1 MPGPERVL
9 AEAFRLVG
17 SGGRLAIFDGDYATT
32 TVAQHESDPLPA
44 CADASIEAL
53 VFDAWLARRLRRP
66 VCEAGWRVTG
76 MRSHGYVE
84 TADPGYSLTLVDRG
98 ADALVAA
105 GKIGEQTG
113 DALRAE
119 ARRRVEADEF
129 FGHIAYVSLIAE
141 RPQGERRRVTV
152 LRV

>member
-1 MPGPERVL
+1 MV
-9 AEAFRLVG
+9 
-17 SGGRLAIFDGDYATT
+17 
-32 TVAQHESDPLPA
+32 
-44 CADASIEAL
+44 
-53 VFDAWLARRLRRP
+53 
-66 VCEAGWRVTG
+66 

-113 DALRAE
+113 DALWAE

-129 FGHIAYVSLIAE
+129 FDHIAYVSLIAE
-141 RPQGERRRVTV
+141 RPQAERRRVTV